1 MNKVV
6 IFEDN
11 PDSLISKLLTRATVE
26 VDMIFSKGCSNVITK
41 VNEAIL
47 MGYKEIFVFIDLV
60 PDNKRTV
67 DAYNSLVCEGLDG
80 VISAR
85 NRDGV
90 SDVDLSEIFYCV
102 IPIFCIEYIVLK
114 SIGRNSYGKKR
125 DYTYVGNMLNDLGA
139 VYESVSGDT
148 LERKF
153 KSMLNGGKIS
163 RCFTSRESSTNIVT
177 GKFYKEDCNCEEW
190 GCSCREH
197 LDVKGDKIYAELPLF
212 FEDNTFKRRLQSLGL
227 EAWSCNIDLLKEEIQ
242 KNYNNL
248 CDLIGKPRIHII

>member
-11 PDSLISKLLTRATVE
+11 PDSLISKLLTQATVE
-26 VDMIFSKGCSNVITK
+26 VDMVFSKGCDNVITK
-41 VNEAIL
+41 VNEALL

-60 PDNKRTV
+60 PDNQKTI
-67 DAYNSLVCEGLDG
+67 DAYNSLVCEGLNG
-80 VISAR
+80 VINLR
-85 NRDGV
+85 NRGV
-90 SDVDLSEIFYCV
+90 LSEVDLSGIFYCV

-114 SIGRNSYGKKR
+114 SIVRNSYGKKK

-139 VYESVSGDT
+139 LYESVTGYT

-153 KSMLNGGKIS
+153 KSLLNGGKIS
-163 RCFTSRESSTNIVT
+163 RCFTAKESSTNDVT

-190 GCSCREH
+190 GCTCKEH

-212 FEDNTFKRRLQSLGL
+212 FEDDTFKRRLQSLGI
-227 EAWSCNIDLLKEEIQ
+227 EAWDCNIDLLKEEIQ
-242 KNYNNL
+242 ENYNNL
-248 CDLIGKPRIHII
+248 CDLLNKPRIHII